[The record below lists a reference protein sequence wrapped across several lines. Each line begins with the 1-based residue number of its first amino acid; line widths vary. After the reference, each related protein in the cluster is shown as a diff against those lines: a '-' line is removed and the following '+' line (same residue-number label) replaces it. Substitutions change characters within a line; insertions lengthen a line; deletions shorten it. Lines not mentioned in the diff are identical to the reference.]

1 MSIKQIG
8 GDPMAR
14 PQEPTKIEKL
24 GLTEEVYRLRQT
36 LSAKDTVKSLNAI
49 YQDIKLSD
57 SDVFRWEKRHNIQ
70 YVNNSIAVGVPLDTY
85 QTVIDNYNTITTHV
99 SRIENEMIKAKGDNN
114 YPIPVDLLNS
124 FSSAV
129 EKKHKISLDMVKVEK
144 EMMNTQ
150 NLKKITQAA
159 IDSLKETNKELQQY
173 IDEIVLE
180 KHISIPRFD
189 IMQVYQDKLQ
199 AYQNEVEEMKR
210 K

>member
-1 MSIKQIG
+1 MGRNK
-8 GDPMAR
+8 
-14 PQEPTKIEKL
+14 ELLKVEKL
-24 GLTEEVYRLRQT
+24 GLTEEIYRLRQT
-36 LSAKDTVKSLNAI
+36 LSLGNVVEQLNAI
-49 YQDIKLSD
+49 HPDVNVNETDI
-57 SDVFRWEKRHNIQ
+57 FRWEQRYGIQ
-70 YVNNSIAVGVPLDTY
+70 YAKNIVAVGVPLDTY

-99 SRIENEMIKAKGDNN
+99 SRIENEMIKAQGDNN

-144 EMMNTQ
+144 DMMNTQ

-189 IMQVYQDKLQ
+189 IMQVYQGKLQ

>member
-1 MSIKQIG
+1 MGRNK
-8 GDPMAR
+8 
-14 PQEPTKIEKL
+14 ELLKVEKL
-24 GLTEEVYRLRQT
+24 GLTEEIYRLRQT
-36 LSAKDTVKSLNAI
+36 LSLGKAVEQLNAI
-49 YQDIKLSD
+49 HPDINVNETD
-57 SDVFRWEKRHNIQ
+57 IYRWEQRYGIQ
-70 YVNNSIAVGVPLDTY
+70 YAKNIVAVGVPLDTY
-85 QTVIDNYNTITTHV
+85 NTVIDNYNTITTHV
-99 SRIENEMIKAKGDNN
+99 SRIENEMIKAQGDNN

-144 EMMNTQ
+144 DMMNTQ

-159 IDSLKETNKELQQY
+159 IDALKETNKELQQY

-199 AYQNEVEEMKR
+199 AYQNEVDEMKR

>member
-1 MSIKQIG
+1 MGRQK
-8 GDPMAR
+8 
-14 PQEPTKIEKL
+14 ELLKVEKL
-24 GLTEEVYRLRQT
+24 GLTEEIYRLRQT
-36 LSAKDTVKSLNAI
+36 LSLGKAVEQLNAI
-49 YQDIKLSD
+49 HPDVNVNETDI
-57 SDVFRWEKRHNIQ
+57 FRWEQRYGIQ
-70 YVNNSIAVGVPLDTY
+70 YAKNIVAVGVPLDTY
-85 QTVIDNYNTITTHV
+85 NTVIDNYNTITTHV
-99 SRIENEMIKAKGDNN
+99 ARIENEMIKAKGDNN

-159 IDSLKETNKELQQY
+159 IDALKETNKELQQY

>member
-144 EMMNTQ
+144 DMMNTQ

-159 IDSLKETNKELQQY
+159 IDALKETNKELQQY

>member
-1 MSIKQIG
+1 MGRNK
-8 GDPMAR
+8 
-14 PQEPTKIEKL
+14 ELLKVEKL
-24 GLTEEVYRLRQT
+24 GLTEEIYRLRQT
-36 LSAKDTVKSLNAI
+36 LSLGKAVEQLNAI
-49 YQDIKLSD
+49 HPDINVNETD
-57 SDVFRWEKRHNIQ
+57 IYRWEQRYGIQ
-70 YVNNSIAVGVPLDTY
+70 YAKNIVAVGVPLDTY
-85 QTVIDNYNTITTHV
+85 NTVIDNYNTITTHV
-99 SRIENEMIKAKGDNN
+99 SRIENEMIKAQGDNN

-144 EMMNTQ
+144 DMMNTQ

-159 IDSLKETNKELQQY
+159 IDALKETNKELQQY

>member
-1 MSIKQIG
+1 MG
-8 GDPMAR
+8 R

-24 GLTEEVYRLRQT
+24 GLTEDVYRLRQT
-36 LSAKDTVKSLNAI
+36 LSAKETAKRLNSI
-49 YQDIKLSD
+49 HSDVKLSD
-57 SDVFRWEKRHNIQ
+57 NDILRWEKRHDIQ
-70 YVNNSIAVGVPLDTY
+70 YVKNLITVGVPLDTY
-85 QTVIDNYNTITTHV
+85 QTVIDNHNTITTHV
-99 SRIENEMIKAKGDNN
+99 ARIENEMIKAKGDNN
-114 YPIPVDLLNS
+114 SPIPVDLLNS

-159 IDSLKETNKELQQY
+159 IDALKETNKELQQY

-199 AYQNEVEEMKR
+199 AYQNEIEEMKR

>member
-1 MSIKQIG
+1 MGRNK
-8 GDPMAR
+8 
-14 PQEPTKIEKL
+14 ELLKVEKL
-24 GLTEEVYRLRQT
+24 GLTEEIYRLRQT
-36 LSAKDTVKSLNAI
+36 LSLGKAVEQLNAI
-49 YQDIKLSD
+49 HPDINVNETD
-57 SDVFRWEKRHNIQ
+57 IYRWEQRYGIQ
-70 YVNNSIAVGVPLDTY
+70 YAKNIVAVGVPLDTY

-99 SRIENEMIKAKGDNN
+99 SRIENEMIKAQGDNN
-114 YPIPVDLLNS
+114 FPIPVDLLNS

-144 EMMNTQ
+144 DMMNTQ

-159 IDSLKETNKELQQY
+159 IDALKETNKELQQY